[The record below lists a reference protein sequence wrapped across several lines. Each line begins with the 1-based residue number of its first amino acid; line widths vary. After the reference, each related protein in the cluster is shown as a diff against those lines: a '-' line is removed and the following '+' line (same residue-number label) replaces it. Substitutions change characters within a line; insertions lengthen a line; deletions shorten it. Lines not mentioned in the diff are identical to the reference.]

1 MQSPTKNTDE
11 KEKKKSKTKKKKK
24 NTNNCKKFCI
34 TRKWKKTMAIAKP
47 FALHANAITTE
58 KKLKIKMQYK
68 LANT

>member
-1 MQSPTKNTDE
+1 MQVRP
-11 KEKKKSKTKKKKK
+11 KTLSRRRKRKAKQKKKK